1 MSKVNEKNHLTM
13 LIESVFDDTE
23 NLLMQKFL
31 VTKKQYFF
39 DPVKEIYKNKQ
50 TPATNIVLNIER

>member
-1 MSKVNEKNHLTM
+1 M